1 MVESSQV
8 CEDCLRTTQRPVDI
22 EQPGKWEFHT
32 QFVFRTVHPCV
43 RSIGKYLT
51 SKVFVDILL
60 LRDFLR
66 IVKVAVGNDF
76 RVSLQR
82 IFGNSG
88 GVFTNCSQRIAEQGR
103 LCRCIFYLMIFQELK
118 KFTIA
123 ALLINTIEPDEV
135 ASFRLGMQRDEI
147 GGALEDWIDTLDPD
161 RPDDEA
167 ILKALK
173 DARCR
178 DKVLGSFGSSLLT
191 EMLKTADDADLDA
204 YQRLVDKVFRPIAER
219 VVEDKG

>member
-1 MVESSQV
+1 MTHQEYQQMKEKEIEVFE
-8 CEDCLRTTQRPVDI
+8 QRLKDMI
-22 EQPGKWEFHT
+22 ELEIDACDPAAPGALDTLSDNRKLLAD
-32 QFVFRTVHPCV
+32 P
-43 RSIGKYLT
+43 
-51 SKVFVDILL
+51 ILL
-60 LRDFLR
+60 RKAAERFHEVFWDNDEVTQLEHDAADQAM
-66 IVKVAVGNDF
+66 IEVARN
-76 RVSLQR
+76 
-82 IFGNSG
+82 
-88 GVFTNCSQRIAEQGR
+88 AEPAR
-103 LCRCIFYLMIFQELK
+103 ST
-118 KFTIA
+118 FTIIRDGKEIS
-123 ALLINTIEPDEV
+123 LTPDE
-135 ASFRLGMQRDEI
+135 ASSFRLSMQRDEI